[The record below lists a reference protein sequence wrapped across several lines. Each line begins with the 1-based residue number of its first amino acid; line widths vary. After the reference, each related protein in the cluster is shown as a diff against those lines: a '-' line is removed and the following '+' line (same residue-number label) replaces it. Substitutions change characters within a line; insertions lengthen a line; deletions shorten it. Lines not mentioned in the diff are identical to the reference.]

1 MEQLSIIDRIFQEF
15 FRNLKDNVNLN
26 GAIINKLQEI
36 YNQEGFSEASLD
48 KFVRWLEEYDAKDKE
63 S

>member
-15 FRNLKDNVNLN
+15 FSSLKDNVNLN
-26 GAIINKLQEI
+26 GEIIEQLQEI

-48 KFVRWLEEYDAKDKE
+48 EFVRWLEENNAKDKE

>member
-1 MEQLSIIDRIFQEF
+1 MEQLSIIDRIFQKF
-15 FRNLKDNVNLN
+15 FSSLKDNANLN
-26 GAIINKLQEI
+26 GEIFEQLQEI

-48 KFVRWLEEYDAKDKE
+48 EFVRWLEEYNAKDKE

>member
-1 MEQLSIIDRIFQEF
+1 MEQLSVIDRIFQKF
-15 FRNLKDNVNLN
+15 FSSLKDNVNLN
-26 GAIINKLQEI
+26 GEIIEQLQEI

-48 KFVRWLEEYDAKDKE
+48 EFVRWLEEYDAKDKE